1 MNEIDRL
8 RAVIKILEADIEILD
23 ADIEQKDSLLKPM
36 ADALREAIELLP
48 RCSTTWMRTVIEQYE
63 FITGDKP

>member
-1 MNEIDRL
+1 MNEVDRL
-8 RAVIKILEADIEILD
+8 KAVIKILEADIEQQ
-23 ADIEQKDSLLKPM
+23 ESLLKPM

>member
-8 RAVIKILEADIEILD
+8 KAVIKILEADIEQQ
-23 ADIEQKDSLLKPM
+23 ESLLKPM

-48 RCSTTWMRTVIEQYE
+48 RCLNYLDANSY
-63 FITGDKP
+63 